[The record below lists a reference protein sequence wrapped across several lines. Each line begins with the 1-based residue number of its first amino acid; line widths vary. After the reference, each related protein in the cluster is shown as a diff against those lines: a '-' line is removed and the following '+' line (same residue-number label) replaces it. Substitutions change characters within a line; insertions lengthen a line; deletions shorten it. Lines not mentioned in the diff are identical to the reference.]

1 MDYNY
6 LISKIVPKRTI
17 DKIKTKEELLG
28 VSSNMNVVDFLT
40 IRLILSVLIFVLLLI
55 FSDYGYILAPF
66 VTILFYIFSE
76 KIVFDYKIKK
86 RGKKLEKE
94 ALFFFEVFALTLE
107 GGRNLKHA
115 LDLTVQNIDSEL
127 SIEFKKTL
135 AEAKMGKSFSEAL
148 ESMKKRIPSDTIH
161 NVILNMI
168 ESNTYG
174 NSILTS
180 LYNQI
185 DYLRE
190 KQLLSV
196 KAEIAKLPT
205 KVSIISVIFFVPI
218 MMLIILAPILIRY
231 FFS

>member
-1 MDYNY
+1 MDYNH
-6 LISKIVPKRTI
+6 LICKIVPKRTI
-17 DKIKTKEELLG
+17 DKIKVKEELLG
-28 VSSNMNVVDFLT
+28 VSSNINVVDFLT
-40 IRLILSVLIFVLLLI
+40 IRLILSVFIFVILLM
-55 FSDYGYILAPF
+55 FSDYGYILAPL

-127 SIEFKKTL
+127 SSEFKKTL
-135 AEAKMGKSFSEAL
+135 AEVKMGKSFSEAL

-161 NVILNMI
+161 NVLLNMI

-185 DYLRE
+185 DYLRD

>member
-1 MDYNY
+1 MDYNH
-6 LISKIVPKRTI
+6 LICKIVPKRTI
-17 DKIKTKEELLG
+17 DKIKVKEELLG
-28 VSSNMNVVDFLT
+28 VSSNINVVDFLT

-55 FSDYGYILAPF
+55 FSDYGYILAPL

-127 SIEFKKTL
+127 SSEFKKTL
-135 AEAKMGKSFSEAL
+135 AEVKMGKSFSEAL

-185 DYLRE
+185 DYLRD
-190 KQLLSV
+190 KQLLRV

>member
-1 MDYNY
+1 
-6 LISKIVPKRTI
+6 
-17 DKIKTKEELLG
+17 
-28 VSSNMNVVDFLT
+28 
-40 IRLILSVLIFVLLLI
+40 
-55 FSDYGYILAPF
+55 
-66 VTILFYIFSE
+66 
-76 KIVFDYKIKK
+76 
-86 RGKKLEKE
+86 
-94 ALFFFEVFALTLE
+94 
-107 GGRNLKHA
+107 
-115 LDLTVQNIDSEL
+115 
-127 SIEFKKTL
+127 
-135 AEAKMGKSFSEAL
+135 MGKSFSEAL

-161 NVILNMI
+161 NVLLNMI

-185 DYLRE
+185 DYLRD
-190 KQLLSV
+190 KQLLRV

>member
-1 MDYNY
+1 MDYNH
-6 LISKIVPKRTI
+6 LICKIVPKRTI
-17 DKIKTKEELLG
+17 DKIKVKEELLG
-28 VSSNMNVVDFLT
+28 VSSNINVIDFLT
-40 IRLILSVLIFVLLLI
+40 IRLILSVFIFVLLLI
-55 FSDYGYILAPF
+55 FSNYGYILAPL

-127 SIEFKKTL
+127 SSEFKKTL
-135 AEAKMGKSFSEAL
+135 AEVKMGKSFSEAL

-185 DYLRE
+185 DYLRD